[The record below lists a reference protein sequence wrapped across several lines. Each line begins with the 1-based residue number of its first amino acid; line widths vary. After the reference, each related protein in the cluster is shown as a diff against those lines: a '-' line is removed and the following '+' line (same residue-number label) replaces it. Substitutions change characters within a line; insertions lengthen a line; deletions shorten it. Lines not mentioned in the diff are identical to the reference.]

1 MKNGIAS
8 TLALALSLAFHGP
21 ALAQEQTCP
30 PAPDHSA
37 ALTDLIRAAQAAED
51 ERSGRMLSNE
61 MWALWSDAPDS
72 YAQELLD
79 EGMSRRNIYDYDG
92 AMKAF
97 EALIAYC
104 PDYAEGY
111 NQRAFIHFLRE
122 DFSAALPDLDQTLA
136 LSPRH
141 VAAITGRALT
151 LSALERKAE
160 AVLALRK
167 ALDMNP
173 WLSERH
179 LLPVLEA
186 AEEQL

>member
-1 MKNGIAS
+1 MKCRVAS
-8 TLALALSLAFHGP
+8 SLALALCLLAPSG
-21 ALAQEQTCP
+21 ALAQDGACP

-37 ALTDLIRAAQAAED
+37 ALTELIRAAQAAED
-51 ERSGRMLSNE
+51 EPAGRQLSNE
-61 MWALWSDAPDS
+61 MWALWSDAPDA

-97 EALIAYC
+97 EALVAYC

-122 DFSAALPDLDQTLA
+122 DFSAALPDLDRAIA

-160 AVLALRK
+160 AVLDLRK
-167 ALDMNP
+167 ALAMNP
-173 WLSERH
+173 WLGERH

-186 AEEQL
+186 AEQEL

>member
-8 TLALALSLAFHGP
+8 TLALTLSLAFHGP

-111 NQRAFIHFLRE
+111 NQRAFIHFLQE
-122 DFSAALPDLDQTLA
+122 GFEAALPDLKRTLD

-141 VAAITGRALT
+141 VGALSGQALT
-151 LSALERKAE
+151 FHALGRNAE
-160 AVLALRK
+160 AALSLRA
-167 ALDMNP
+167 ALDLNP
-173 WLSERH
+173 WLGERH

-186 AEEQL
+186 AEDEI